1 MLILGIETSCDETAA
16 AVVKDGRQILSN
28 VILSQNVHEIYGG
41 VVPELASREHIRT
54 IIPVVERA
62 LAEAGCQPE
71 ELDGIAV
78 TYGPGLV
85 GSLLIGLCFAKGMA
99 YSFSKPLLGVN
110 HLQGH
115 LFSNYL
121 EHPEFSPPY
130 VCLIISGGH
139 TLLVFVPEQGKQ
151 KLLGQTRDDAAGEA
165 FDKVGNLLGLGYPA
179 GPRLDQLAKGGSPEA
194 IRFPRAF
201 LEKDSFDFSFSGI
214 KTAVALFWQKLSPH
228 AKERELADVAASF
241 QEAVVDVLVDKLLKA
256 AQQYKVQRITLA
268 GGVACN
274 SRLRERLRQ
283 KETELALRLFYPS
296 PILCTDN
303 GAMIAAA
310 GAYKLKRGE
319 ADDLGLN
326 AVPYLKLESTIDQQL
341 PHLF

>member
-16 AVVKDGRQILSN
+16 AIVKDGRQILSN

-41 VVPELASREHIRT
+41 VVPELASREHIKT
-54 IIPVVERA
+54 IIPVVEKA
-62 LAEAGCQPE
+62 LSDARCKAED
-71 ELDGIAV
+71 LDGIAV

-85 GSLLIGLCFAKGMA
+85 GSLLIGLSFAKGMA
-99 YSFSKPLLGVN
+99 YSFNKPLLGIN
-110 HLQGH
+110 HLEGH

-121 EHPEFSPPY
+121 EHPDFCPPY

-139 TLLVFVPEQGKQ
+139 TLLVFVPEEGKQ

-179 GPRLDQLAKGGSPEA
+179 GPRLDKLAKGGNPEA

-214 KTAVALFWQKLSPH
+214 KTAVALFWQKLSPPE
-228 AKERELADVAASF
+228 KERQLADVAASF
-241 QEAVVDVLVDKLLKA
+241 QEAVIDVLADKLLRA
-256 AQQYKVQRITLA
+256 AQQYKVEKIALA

-283 KETELALRLFYPS
+283 NEKESGLKLYYPG

-303 GAMIAAA
+303 GAMIAAV
-310 GAYKLKRGE
+310 GDFRLKRGE
-319 ADDLGLN
+319 TDSLGLN
-326 AVPYLKLESTIDQQL
+326 AIPYLKLEST
-341 PHLF
+341 F

>member
-16 AVVKDGRQILSN
+16 AIVKDGRQILSN

-41 VVPELASREHIRT
+41 VVPELASREHIKT

-62 LAEAGCQPE
+62 LSEAQQKPE
-71 ELDGIAV
+71 DLDGIAV

-85 GSLLIGLCFAKGMA
+85 GSLLIGLSFAKGLA
-99 YSFSKPLLGVN
+99 YSFNKPLLGVN
-110 HLQGH
+110 HLEGH

-121 EHPEFSPPY
+121 EHPDFCPPY

-139 TLLVFVPEQGKQ
+139 TLLVYIREDGRY

-179 GPRLDQLAKGGSPEA
+179 GPKLDKLAKEGNPEA
-194 IRFPRAF
+194 IKFPRAF
-201 LEKDSFDFSFSGI
+201 LEKESFDFSFSGI
-214 KTAVALFWQKLSPH
+214 KTAVALFWQKLSPPE
-228 AKERELADVAASF
+228 KEGHLADVAASF
-241 QEAVVDVLVDKLLKA
+241 QEAVVDVLVDKLLRA
-256 AQQYKVQRITLA
+256 AQQYNVEQIALA

-274 SRLRERLRQ
+274 SRLRARLRL
-283 KETELALRLFYPS
+283 KEKELGLKLYYPS

-303 GAMIAAA
+303 GAMIAAV
-310 GAYKLKRGE
+310 GDFKLTRGDMSE
-319 ADDLGLN
+319 LNLN
-326 AVPYLKLESTIDQQL
+326 AVPYLKLESTL
-341 PHLF
+341 